1 MSANGDG
8 TYCDGTQME
17 KSKND
22 HDDDSVIKAE
32 NCGWEEM
39 RRDHEIEADLTLN
52 NRTIEDENG
61 GTESQ
66 GQRDKRDKGDNRD
79 SSSPAADQLGH
90 THSFECQQCNSQLD
104 SFEQF
109 IKHMRTAHLQHCDG
123 SSVKCQC
130 QICGRQ
136 FASNRMEFNAH
147 LAEHLLDTR
156 TKWHCLRCHGT
167 QFDEADELRRH
178 FSQSHVHT
186 VFRCTI
192 CFELF
197 TERDDLQDHLMAN
210 HCAKQQ
216 KFFCAACEIPFDSR
230 FAFELHIGQVHAVI
244 GGEQSKSWHG
254 QSKMMKKEQQKRSG
268 NNTSGNG
275 TMPKNAKCVQFAFL
289 THPPQRQQKGL
300 KCVVC
305 DTQCPDELS
314 LDRHRLFEHCKVPYG
329 NRCGLCRCPLESIAA
344 FVEHSLAHRNPV
356 NEELHCVVC
365 RQLIRGDIQ
374 LKMHGQYH
382 LEGAKGE
389 EKEMEEEDKQE
400 EDDEKEKKEDEKG
413 ESDVRG
419 DGRAENA
426 LHGKAGDDAEP
437 TRHNP
442 LPLAP
447 TNSTSSACA
456 SVTASADNDDCVG
469 TQSVRMAL
477 PTINC
482 PSCKMNVMAEDY
494 GKHLLFHV
502 MVGSLTEFAVGTFGD
517 NGCGDGENAQKGDQ
531 SLAEITMGCAQC
543 SRTFDTFVGLNS
555 HMSEHL
561 RENIGGNAP
570 KPKTAD
576 KGRLRDRSDPSLTAC
591 QREQS
596 IGCDKC
602 GQTFVSIGRFVAH
615 RRRHKMERTLAK
627 CRICDRRF
635 GSKTQLDEHHSSE
648 HSAKLHQ
655 LMGK

>member
-8 TYCDGTQME
+8 IHCDGTQTE
-17 KSKND
+17 KNKKGKND

-39 RRDHEIEADLTLN
+39 RCDDRIEADLTMN
-52 NRTIEDENG
+52 NKSIEDKNER
-61 GTESQ
+61 TESQ
-66 GQRDKRDKGDNRD
+66 GQRDKGTIRHPRLI
-79 SSSPAADQLGH
+79 SSATLTAS
-90 THSFECQQCNSQLD
+90 SVNSATANWTVL
-104 SFEQF
+104 S
-109 IKHMRTAHLQHCDG
+109 KHMRTAHLQHCDG

-136 FASNRMEFNAH
+136 LATNRKEFNAH
-147 LAEHLLDTR
+147 MAEHLLDTR
-156 TKWHCLRCHGT
+156 TKWHCLRCHGI
-167 QFDEADELRRH
+167 QFDAADELRRH

-186 VFRCTI
+186 LFRCTI
-192 CFELF
+192 CLELF

-216 KFFCAACEIPFDSR
+216 KFFCAACEMPFDSR
-230 FAFELHIGQVHAVI
+230 FAFELHIGQVHAAN
-244 GGEQSKSWHG
+244 GAEQSQPWHG
-254 QSKMMKKEQQKRSG
+254 QSKAMKKEQQKRSG
-268 NNTSGNG
+268 NNTNGNG
-275 TMPKNAKCVQFAFL
+275 TVPRNTAKCVQFASL

-329 NRCGLCRCPLESIAA
+329 KRCGLCRCPLESIAA

-389 EKEMEEEDKQE
+389 EKEETEEDKRE
-400 EDDEKEKKEDEKG
+400 EDDEKEEDEEG
-413 ESDVRG
+413 ESDWRG
-419 DGRAENA
+419 DRRAENA
-426 LHGKAGDDAEP
+426 LHGKDGDDAEP
-437 TRHNP
+437 TRHSP

-447 TNSTSSACA
+447 TNETSSACA
-456 SVTASADNDDCVG
+456 SVTASVDNEEWLG

-477 PTINC
+477 PTMEC
-482 PSCKMNVMAEDY
+482 PSCKTNVMAEDY

-517 NGCGDGENAQKGDQ
+517 NGAGGGESAQKWGQ
-531 SLAEITMGCAQC
+531 SLAPMECAQC
-543 SRTFDTFVGLNS
+543 ARTFDTFARLNS

-561 RENIGGNAP
+561 RENIGGNAQ

-576 KGRLRDRSDPSLTAC
+576 KRRLRGRSDPSPTTC

-602 GQTFVSIGRFVAH
+602 GQTFASIGRFVAH

-627 CRICDRRF
+627 CRICDKRF

-648 HSAKLHQ
+648 HSAKLQQ